1 MIRVYLADDHSVIRA
16 GVKMAL
22 SNTSDIEVV
31 GEADNG
37 LKVLEVSRDAEWDV
51 LLLDLQLPEK
61 SGFEV
66 LRRLRVRN
74 PSLRILILSIHT
86 EALYALQ
93 AMKMGAAGYITK
105 QSGLDVFAK
114 AIRKVYAGDNYV
126 SEDIVS
132 ELVAMTTSGH
142 SPGGDLHELLS
153 EREMQIFL
161 MIAGGQRLTDI
172 GEELNISVKTVSTH
186 RRHILDKMNVKG
198 NSDIVRY
205 AIKAGLL
212 V

>member
-37 LKVLEVSRDAEWDV
+37 LEVLEASRDSEWDV

-66 LRRLRVRN
+66 LRRLRVRD
-74 PSLRILILSIHT
+74 PGLRILILSIHT

-105 QSGLDVFAK
+105 RTDLDVFAK
-114 AIRKVYAGDNYV
+114 AIRKVYTGESYV

-132 ELVAMTTSGH
+132 DLVAMTTSGN